1 MAIPSADPGAMASP
15 ECQLAAVFE
24 QIHQQRMLGLPIL
37 NPALRVA
44 VIGGRRWQDDWVGVL
59 ITPWCM
65 NLVLLPGSG
74 SARRPGAV
82 GSTLCIRLPA
92 GTFELIASY
101 EPDIGSFAACSLFSP
116 MQGFADQPSAVAVAE
131 TVIAGL
137 FEPQPA
143 GARPASENRPGI
155 SRRDLLR
162 GKLRG

>member
-1 MAIPSADPGAMASP
+1 MARP
-15 ECQLAAVFE
+15 ECQLAAAFE

-44 VIGGRRWQDDWVGVL
+44 VIGGRRWQDDWLGVL

-65 NLVLLPGSG
+65 NLVLLPGPASV
-74 SARRPGAV
+74 RRPGPV

-92 GTFELIASY
+92 GTFELIASH
-101 EPDIGSFAACSLFSP
+101 EPDIGPFAACSLFSP

-137 FEPQPA
+137 FEPQQTDMPS
-143 GARPASENRPGI
+143 ARENWSGI